1 LHLYFN
7 LRPMKRL
14 PLYYLIAILLLSA
27 MPLTIHGQLSV
38 REVDQLVEDAMEK
51 FNVAGVAV
59 GIVKDGE
66 VFLAK
71 GYGLKSVEGKEK
83 VDEHTSFA
91 IASNTK
97 AFTSAA
103 LAILVEEGKLSW
115 LDKVVE
121 YIPEFKMYNEYV
133 TQNFIIQDLLT
144 HRSGLGLGAGDLQF
158 WPSGSDFT
166 MADLLTNF
174 QHFQP
179 VSAFR
184 TKYDYDNIL
193 YMVAGE
199 VIKRVSGQSW
209 EVFVQERI
217 LDPLEMD
224 NSSTLPA
231 SMSGLENL
239 ATPHMEVEGKLET
252 IAWFEH
258 NPANMNGALGAILSN
273 ADDLSRWMLVQLNQ
287 GKYGTALEKQ
297 LFTEKSQR
305 EMWKIHTTINV
316 RPNSRYSP
324 NFSGYGLGWR
334 LADMNGKF
342 TVSHTGD
349 LSGMLSKTIM
359 IPELELGVVVLTN
372 SYYGGGGVFQA
383 VTQTILDA
391 YLGLEPYDWTGL
403 YLERHLES
411 TGSAEAEV
419 KRVWETVESGDHH
432 GVVHENYTGMY
443 ADPWFGKVEIYLKE
457 NNLWFRSL
465 RSPELTGPMYHYKAN
480 AFAIKWENRELD
492 ADAFA
497 IFSLDEEGKAQQIS
511 MKGVSPDLDFSYD
524 FHDLFFE
531 RLH

>member
-1 LHLYFN
+1 
-7 LRPMKRL
+7 MKKQSISF
-14 PLYYLIAILLLSA
+14 LIFFLLLSIF
-27 MPLTIHGQLSV
+27 PKTGYGQLSV
-38 REVDQLVEDAMEK
+38 KEVDKLVEDAMEK
-51 FNVAGVAV
+51 FKVAGVAL
-59 GIVKDGE
+59 GIVKDGK

-97 AFTSAA
+97 AFTAAA
-103 LAILVEEGKLSW
+103 LAILVEEGRLSW
-115 LDKVVE
+115 LDRVVE

-174 QHFQP
+174 QYFEP

-199 VIKRVSGQSW
+199 VIHRVSGQSW
-209 EVFVQERI
+209 EDFVQERI
-217 LDPLEMD
+217 LDPLGMD
-224 NSSTLPA
+224 HSSTLPA
-231 SMSGLENL
+231 SMSGLDNL
-239 ATPHMEVEGKLET
+239 ATPHMEVDGKLET

-258 NPANMNGALGAILSN
+258 NPDHMNGALGAILSN
-273 ADDLSRWMLVQLNQ
+273 ADDLNRWMLVQLNQ
-287 GKYGTALEKQ
+287 GKYGESLEKQ
-297 LFTEKSQR
+297 LFTEESQR

-316 RPNSRYSP
+316 RPNSRYNP

-334 LADMNGKF
+334 LGDMNGKF

-372 SYYGGGGVFQA
+372 SYYGGGGVFNA

-391 YLGLEPYDWTGL
+391 YLGLEPYDWTTY
-403 YLERHLES
+403 YLDRHVES
-411 TGSAEAEV
+411 TGNAGAEV
-419 KRVWETVESGDHH
+419 ERVWKIVETGDHH
-432 GVVHENYTGMY
+432 GVLIENYIGVY
-443 ADPWFGKVEIYLKE
+443 SDPWFGKVEVYLKDGE
-457 NNLWFRSL
+457 PWFRSL

-497 IFSLDEEGKAQQIS
+497 IFSLDEEGKAQQIT
-511 MKGVSPDLDFSYD
+511 MKGVSPDLDFSFD
-524 FHDLFFE
+524 FQDLFFE
-531 RLH
+531 RLK

>member
-1 LHLYFN
+1 MKKLNISFLIFF
-7 LRPMKRL
+7 LLISVIPMRG
-14 PLYYLIAILLLSA
+14 Y
-27 MPLTIHGQLSV
+27 GQLSV
-38 REVDQLVEDAMEK
+38 KEVDKLVEEALGK

-97 AFTSAA
+97 AFTAAA

-115 LDKVVE
+115 LDRVVE

-174 QHFQP
+174 QYFEP

-199 VIKRVSGQSW
+199 VIKRISGQSW
-209 EVFVQERI
+209 EDFVQERI
-217 LDPLEMD
+217 LNPIGMD
-224 NSSTLPA
+224 KSSTLPA

-239 ATPHMEVEGKLET
+239 ATPHMEVDGELET

-273 ADDLSRWMLVQLNQ
+273 ADDLNRWMLVQLNQ
-287 GKYGTALEKQ
+287 GKYGESLEKE

-316 RPNSRYSP
+316 RPSSRYNP

-334 LADMNGKF
+334 LGDMNGKF

-372 SYYGGGGVFQA
+372 S
-383 VTQTILDA
+383 
-391 YLGLEPYDWTGL
+391 
-403 YLERHLES
+403 
-411 TGSAEAEV
+411 
-419 KRVWETVESGDHH
+419 
-432 GVVHENYTGMY
+432 
-443 ADPWFGKVEIYLKE
+443 
-457 NNLWFRSL
+457 
-465 RSPELTGPMYHYKAN
+465 
-480 AFAIKWENRELD
+480 
-492 ADAFA
+492 
-497 IFSLDEEGKAQQIS
+497 
-511 MKGVSPDLDFSYD
+511 
-524 FHDLFFE
+524 
-531 RLH
+531 